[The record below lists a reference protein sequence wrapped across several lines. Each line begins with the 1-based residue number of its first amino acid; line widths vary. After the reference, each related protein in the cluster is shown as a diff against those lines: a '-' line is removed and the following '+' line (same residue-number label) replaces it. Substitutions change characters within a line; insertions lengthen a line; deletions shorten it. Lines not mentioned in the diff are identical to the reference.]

1 MFNKPD
7 SKLEKKETSPKD
19 LKRYVQNLGQLNQ
32 IDQKSVFSNKK
43 PIKIK
48 VSPGMLNRMNN
59 NKKLISGQSGVSSS
73 LAAGLAAART
83 ASRGAGVASAIGES
97 NVSFYG
103 MSDTSFSPRSSIM
116 RNEES

>member
-32 IDQKSVFSNKK
+32 IDQKSIFSKAK

-48 VSPGMLNRMNN
+48 VSPGMLNRMNKN
-59 NKKLISGQSGVSSS
+59 QKFTSG
-73 LAAGLAAART
+73 
-83 ASRGAGVASAIGES
+83 
-97 NVSFYG
+97 
-103 MSDTSFSPRSSIM
+103 
-116 RNEES
+116 